1 MTSIADPAVEPV
13 SARHAAPEA
22 FLLSNPDR
30 ASATVE
36 QYFALLNAGQF
47 DEVAA
52 LFAPEGILYPPF
64 EAGLVG
70 SEAIATYLKAEA
82 KGMRLQPRQIICESL
97 PTGEMQF
104 QVNGKV
110 QTPLFGVNVAWYFVI
125 NGRNE
130 ILSVG
135 VKLLAALE
143 ELLHLKRD

>member
-1 MTSIADPAVEPV
+1 MTPTADPALQHLIAAP
-13 SARHAAPEA
+13 AAPEE
-22 FLLSNPDR
+22 FPLSNPEG

-36 QYFALLNAGQF
+36 QYFALLNAGRF
-47 DEVAA
+47 DGAAA

-64 EAGLVG
+64 DAGIVG
-70 SEAIATYLKAEA
+70 PGAIADYLKAEA
-82 KGMRLQPRQIICESL
+82 KGMQLQPRRVICESL

-110 QTPLFGVNVAWYFVI
+110 QTPLFGVNVAWYFVV
-125 NGRNE
+125 NSRNE